1 MSGNVSKDKNYKPW
15 YKDTISDLTVP
26 IVYQKN
32 VIGTIN
38 VESPFKNCFTQDHKR
53 LLEAMAGSAAVMVQN
68 ARLIDRL
75 EIVDRIGRVLT
86 SGLRLREDEILEL
99 IHQQAS
105 QLMDTDNMYIAL
117 YDDAT
122 EMISFPLMNVRG
134 KKEEQPARKFEKKN
148 IGKTEWIIQ
157 NKEPIFHATK
167 AESKEW
173 YDQPG
178 HQEFIGNPFAAWVG
192 VPMQVGE
199 KVIGVIATYHP
210 DKEHL
215 YGQDELDVLS
225 AMARQ
230 AAIAI
235 DNARL
240 YYDINQSL
248 EALVDLGEKVTSG
261 IDLTEDEILELIYQQ
276 ASQLMDTDNM
286 YIALY
291 DDETEMITFP

>member
-1 MSGNVSKDKNYKPW
+1 
-15 YKDTISDLTVP
+15 
-26 IVYQKN
+26 
-32 VIGTIN
+32 
-38 VESPFKNCFTQDHKR
+38 
-53 LLEAMAGSAAVMVQN
+53 
-68 ARLIDRL
+68 
-75 EIVDRIGRVLT
+75 
-86 SGLRLREDEILEL
+86 
-99 IHQQAS
+99 
-105 QLMDTDNMYIAL
+105 
-117 YDDAT
+117 
-122 EMISFPLMNVRG
+122 
-134 KKEEQPARKFEKKN
+134 
-148 IGKTEWIIQ
+148 
-157 NKEPIFHATK
+157 
-167 AESKEW
+167 
-173 YDQPG
+173 
-178 HQEFIGNPFAAWVG
+178 
-192 VPMQVGE
+192 MQVGE

-248 EALVDLGEKVTSG
+248 EALVDFGEKVTSG

-291 DDETEMITFP
+291 DDETEMITFPLMYINGVEEEIPARKFGERGLGKTECLLFKITSQFFMPRGQKLKNGTINQVIMNFWEIHYHHGLACRCKSEKRPGE